1 MDFPLVRNWKGTV
14 RMGEKRFG
22 KEKVFIAGPCSI
34 ETREQALEIAKEV
47 KKSGA
52 TAFRGGVF
60 KPRTSPYSF
69 QGLGKEG
76 LNILGEVREKT
87 GLPIVTEV
95 MDTRDVK
102 LVSECA
108 DVLQIGARNMQNF
121 SLLKEAGKSDKAVLL
136 KRGLSATIE
145 EWLLSAEYVLKEG
158 NADVILCERGIRTF
172 EKYTRNTF
180 DVSAI
185 AIVKTLT
192 KIPVIGDPSHA
203 AGRKDIIIPL
213 AKAAIAAGADGIM
226 IEVHNDPENALS
238 DREQALTPQD
248 FAWLMKE
255 VKMFL

>member
-1 MDFPLVRNWKGTV
+1 MDFHLVHNWKGKV
-14 RMGEKRFG
+14 KIGGKYLG
-22 KEKVFIAGPCSI
+22 KEKIFIAGPCSI
-34 ETREQALEIAKEV
+34 ESREQAMIIAKEV

-52 TAFRGGVF
+52 SAFRGGVF

-69 QGLGKEG
+69 QGLGKAG
-76 LNILGEVREKT
+76 LKILADVREKT

-121 SLLKEAGKSDKAVLL
+121 SLLKEAGKSDSAILL

-145 EWLLSAEYVLKEG
+145 EWLLSAEYILKEG
-158 NADVILCERGIRTF
+158 NCNVILCERGIRTF

-185 AIVKTLT
+185 AVAKTLT
-192 KIPVIGDPSHA
+192 KLPVIGDPSHA

-213 AKAAIAAGADGIM
+213 SKAALAAGADGLM

-238 DREQALTPQD
+238 DKEQALTPQD

-255 VKMFL
+255 VKG